1 MKRKISMFTIL
12 LVVLSF
18 GFAEAKAPKTPAIA
32 ECVIPGGSIGA
43 TVTGVGV
50 DPTTRQTTEIKT
62 QARIDNPSKNTV
74 TWSVGGAPTS
84 PADPISG
91 TSGTGTLT
99 PSPAGSGQ
107 YDMRVK
113 YKVEGRTITVNG
125 VVGISTTPGICTGSG
140 TWEATGKK
148 NMSLGKG
155 NWTMP

>member
-1 MKRKISMFTIL
+1 MKRKISIFTIL

-18 GFAEAKAPKTPAIA
+18 GYAGAKAPKTPAIA

-50 DPTTRQTTEIKT
+50 DPTTRQTTEIRT
-62 QARIDNPSKNTV
+62 QARIDNPTKNTV

-99 PSPAGSGQ
+99 PS
-107 YDMRVK
+107 R
-113 YKVEGRTITVNG
+113 GRLRAV
-125 VVGISTTPGICTGSG
+125 
-140 TWEATGKK
+140 
-148 NMSLGKG
+148 
-155 NWTMP
+155 